1 MLIEQ
6 KPKYTWGGATD
17 PREGLDCSGYLS
29 LAAHRAGL
37 PVRRTTAGRMALG
50 DGGWIGLD
58 VPSES
63 ATDLD
68 LAFWTFQERRPDG
81 HVGAFYGG
89 SLRVT
94 HASYRKGVEVE
105 PLADYLK
112 RTLSRVRRLT
122 IGE

>member
-6 KPKYTWGGATD
+6 NPKYTWGSASD

-29 LAAHRAGL
+29 LAAHWAGL
-37 PVRRTTAGRMALG
+37 PVRRTTARRMALG

-58 VPSES
+58 VPPES

-89 SLRVT
+89 RLRVT
-94 HASYRKGVEVE
+94 HASYRKGVVVE
-105 PLADYLK
+105 PFAGYLK
-112 RTLSRVRRLT
+112 RTLSRVKKLT